1 MGMILENEVFKRL
14 KFSKNFINKKHAPN
28 MIFCNEKNREIQ
40 IIFDIEK
47 WIWKSEIGAFR

>member
-1 MGMILENEVFKRL
+1 MGMILENNVFKNL

-28 MIFCNEKNREIQ
+28 MIFCIEKNRGQ

-47 WIWKSEIGAFR
+47 WIWKSEIDAFR